1 MRRLRYPN
9 RSLGHWNRTRSKMKV
24 TVQLWCGQ
32 SGFRTS
38 WYARISLKDCKVFVV
53 PSGSLYTGSG
63 SGSTLFFS
71 CCLDIWFMYVTLHV
85 LSLSLYIYI
94 QIYIFH
100 CIWYITYLVI
110 YYTWCIIYYV
120 FLVIWLLNIMHYIL
134 NNYTL
139 YIYIYHIIYHILYIT
154 YTMYIMYMY
163 ILWYMY
169 TMYTTST
176 YYP

>member
-38 WYARISLKDCKVFVV
+38 WYARISLEDCKVFVV

-63 SGSTLFFS
+63 SGSTLLFS
-71 CCLDIWFMYVTLHV
+71 CTLDMWFMYVILHV
-85 LSLSLYIYI
+85 LSLSLYTYHIISMYFILHMIY
-94 QIYIFH
+94 YIFSNLLYMMY
-100 CIWYITYLVI
+100 YILCFFCY
-110 YYTWCIIYYV
+110 IITKY
-120 FLVIWLLNIMHYIL
+120 HASHHIL

-139 YIYIYHIIYHILYIT
+139 YISHNI
-154 YTMYIMYMY
+154 
-163 ILWYMY
+163 
-169 TMYTTST
+169 S
-176 YYP
+176 